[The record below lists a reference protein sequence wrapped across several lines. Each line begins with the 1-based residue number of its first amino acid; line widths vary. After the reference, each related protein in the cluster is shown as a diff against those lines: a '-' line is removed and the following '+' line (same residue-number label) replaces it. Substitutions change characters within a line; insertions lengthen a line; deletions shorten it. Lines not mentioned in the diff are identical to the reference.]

1 MVGGY
6 AGQLSLGQGIF
17 YGLGASCGMLLVGAG
32 ISPWIGIVAGAA
44 LAVLVALAISFPC
57 FRLHGPSF
65 SLATIA
71 FLEVFR
77 VLAARSSPMLTLERV
92 DASYGATSILHAA
105 SLEVRAGEVVTIV
118 GANGAGKTTTL
129 RTIAGFV
136 TPTRGRI
143 LFEDEDVTRLSGH
156 EMVARGVTLIPEGR
170 QLFPEMTVRENL
182 LTGAYRRAARERQSE
197 TLADVLD
204 LFPRVRER
212 LDQNAGSLSG
222 GEQQMVAI
230 ARGMMARPKL
240 LMFDEPSLGLAP
252 IVVAQVFAVVD
263 RIARTGAT
271 VLIVEQN
278 VFHTLQVADRGY
290 VLENGEIVLADASAA
305 LLDNDHVRRTYLGI

>member
-1 MVGGY
+1 
-6 AGQLSLGQGIF
+6 
-17 YGLGASCGMLLVGAG
+17 
-32 ISPWIGIVAGAA
+32 
-44 LAVLVALAISFPC
+44 
-57 FRLHGPSF
+57 
-65 SLATIA
+65 
-71 FLEVFR
+71 
-77 VLAARSSPMLTLERV
+77 MLTLEGV
-92 DASYGATSILHAA
+92 EAGYGATSILHGV
-105 SLEVRAGEVVTIV
+105 SLEVQAGEVVTIV

-129 RTIAGFV
+129 RAIAGLV
-136 TPTRGRI
+136 IPTRGRI
-143 LFEDEDVTRLSGH
+143 LFEGEDVTRLSGH
-156 EMVARGVTLIPEGR
+156 EMVERGITLIPEGR

-182 LTGAYRRAARERQSE
+182 LMGAYRRAARGREAE
-197 TLADVLD
+197 TLAEVLD

-252 IVVAQVFAVVD
+252 IIVSQVFEVVD
-263 RIARTGAT
+263 RIVKTGAT

-290 VLENGEIVLADASAA
+290 VLENGEIVLADASQA
-305 LLDNDHVRRTYLGI
+305 LLDNDHVRRAYLGI

>member
-1 MVGGY
+1 
-6 AGQLSLGQGIF
+6 
-17 YGLGASCGMLLVGAG
+17 
-32 ISPWIGIVAGAA
+32 
-44 LAVLVALAISFPC
+44 
-57 FRLHGPSF
+57 
-65 SLATIA
+65 
-71 FLEVFR
+71 
-77 VLAARSSPMLTLERV
+77 MLTLEGIH
-92 DASYGATSILHAA
+92 AGYGATTILQDV
-105 SLEVRAGEVVTIV
+105 SMEVAAGEVVTIV

-129 RTIAGFV
+129 RTIAGLL
-136 TPTRGRI
+136 TPTAGRI
-143 LFEDEDVTRLSGH
+143 TFEGEDVTRLSGH
-156 EMVARGVTLIPEGR
+156 EMVDRGVTLIPEGR

-182 LTGAYRRAARERQSE
+182 LMGAYRRAARARQAE
-197 TLADVLD
+197 TLDEVLE

-252 IVVAQVFAVVD
+252 IVVSQVFAVVD
-263 RIARTGAT
+263 RIVRTGVT

-290 VLENGEIVLADASAA
+290 VLENGEIVLRDAAKA
-305 LLDNDHVRRTYLGI
+305 LLANDHVRRAYLGI